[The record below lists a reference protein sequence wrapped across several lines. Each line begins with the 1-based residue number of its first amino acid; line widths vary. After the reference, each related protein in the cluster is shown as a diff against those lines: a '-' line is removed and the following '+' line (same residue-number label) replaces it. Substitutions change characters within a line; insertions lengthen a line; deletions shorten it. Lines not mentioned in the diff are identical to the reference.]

1 MAIITVLSEILCEVD
16 MEIFK
21 SYEIWMIVGAALL
34 IILYYYHREKKKVH
48 NAKEKEL
55 LKKGDMHECFWEVLS
70 GGYFQYYFSLCH

>member
-55 LKKGDMHECFWEVLS
+55 LKKADMHECFWKYFPVDI
-70 GGYFQYYFSLCH
+70 FQYYFSLCH